1 MRIFSAFQYPKWSMR
16 RKLFGYMFLLVA
28 LLLLALVT
36 GLFLF
41 GLFDSAERRTFESLD
56 IQMEVFEKDVSAHFD
71 RLAAASIRLS
81 EDMTHSIEGYL
92 TEYELTFAELND
104 SGDDIAR
111 VQEALIEPLRN
122 TLLREN
128 CSGVFVMWDATVN
141 HSVANAD
148 YSRMG
153 LYLQQNGYKSTDE
166 SVLLYR
172 GLSDV
177 GKKHGIMPHRKWRL
191 EFRTDLIPNYSEI
204 LALAGQPLS
213 KAYFLTEK
221 FTLPGTSEEAVLMVA
236 PIIGSDGT
244 VYGVCG
250 YEVSASYFAAYH
262 AQPTKIAH
270 LTCLLT
276 TGGASSLNA
285 DGGMSCGVA
294 GDYYRIPTGE
304 LSVKSAGDGLSYFG
318 GDEVSY
324 IGLTKEISLSPN
336 NDAHTLAVMMLRA
349 DHDKAVMKAFLQNT
363 VLWALLLFFAVSCC
377 LYFSR
382 HYLKPILKGL
392 EEIKSEDRA
401 AMQSSVPEIND
412 LFVFLAE
419 QDRQHEESL
428 DAVTRE
434 KQTVQQEKENLQR
447 KFEHAQQ
454 VYDTAQAEYARAQ
467 EELTEAKKELDRLA
481 YSRKDEI
488 DPYDY
493 ENFLRGI
500 RELTKTER
508 EIFDW
513 YVAGKTAKEILS
525 LTGTKEGTLKFHNHN
540 ILNKLGVSSRKHM
553 LRYAAL
559 MKQQE
564 QGGVA
569 DDTCGQTE
577 SDHC

>member
-1 MRIFSAFQYPKWSMR
+1 MHIFSAFQYPKWSMR

-28 LLLLALVT
+28 LLLLALMT

-41 GLFDSAERRTFESLD
+41 GRFDSAGKRTFESLD
-56 IQMEVFEKDVSAHFD
+56 IQMEAFEKDVYAHFD

-92 TEYELTFAELND
+92 SEHNIAFAGLND
-104 SGDDIAR
+104 SGEDIAR

-122 TLLREN
+122 TLLQEN
-128 CSGVFVMWDATVN
+128 CSGVFVLWDATVN
-141 HSVANAD
+141 HSVENAD

-153 LYLQQNGYKSTDE
+153 LYLQQNGYKNTDE

-172 GLSDV
+172 GMSEV

-191 EFRTDLIPNYSEI
+191 EFRTDMLPNYSEI
-204 LALAGQPLS
+204 LALAEQPLS

-221 FTLPGTSEEAVLMVA
+221 FTLPGTSEEAVMMVT

-276 TGGASSLNA
+276 SNEENSLDA

-304 LSVKSAGDGLSYFG
+304 LSVKSAGEGLSYFG
-318 GDEVSY
+318 GDELSY

-336 NDAHTLAVMMLRA
+336 NEPHTLAVMMLRA
-349 DHDKAVMKAFLQNT
+349 DHDRAVMKSFLQNA

-392 EEIKSEDRA
+392 EQIKSEDRA

-412 LFVFLAE
+412 LFAFLAE

-434 KQTVQQEKENLQR
+434 KQTEQQEKEILQS
-447 KFEHAQQ
+447 KYNHAQQ
-454 VYDTAQAEYARAQ
+454 VYDTAQAEYVRAQ

-488 DPYDY
+488 DPDDY
-493 ENFLRGI
+493 QHFLSGI

-508 EIFDW
+508 EIFEW
-513 YVAGKTAKEILS
+513 YLLGKTAKDIIAA
-525 LTGTKEGTLKFHNHN
+525 TGIKESTLKFHNHN
-540 ILNKLGVSSRKHM
+540 ILKKLGVSSRKQM

-559 MKQQE
+559 MKQLE
-564 QGGVA
+564 QGGVT
-569 DDTCGQTE
+569 DDTCGQAE
-577 SDHC
+577 

>member
-1 MRIFSAFQYPKWSMR
+1 MRVFSAFRYPKWSMR

-28 LLLLALVT
+28 LLLLALMT

-41 GLFDSAERRTFESLD
+41 GRFDSAEKRTFESLD

-71 RLAAASIRLS
+71 RLAAASIQLS
-81 EDMTHSIEGYL
+81 EDMTHSIEEYL
-92 TEYELTFAELND
+92 SEYNITFAELND
-104 SGDDIAR
+104 SGEDIAR
-111 VQEALIEPLRN
+111 MQEALIEPLRS
-122 TLLREN
+122 TLLQEN

-148 YSRMG
+148 YSRTG
-153 LYLQQNGYKSTDE
+153 LYLQQNGYKNTDE

-191 EFRTDLIPNYSEI
+191 EFRTDLIPNYSEV
-204 LALAGQPLS
+204 LALAGQPLAKS
-213 KAYFLTEK
+213 YFLTEK
-221 FTLPGTSEEAVLMVA
+221 FTLPGTSEEAVLMVS

-244 VYGVCG
+244 IYGVCG
-250 YEVSASYFAAYH
+250 YEVSASYFATYH

-276 TGGASSLNA
+276 TGGAASLDA
-285 DGGMSCGVA
+285 DGGMSCGVSGA
-294 GDYYRIPTGE
+294 YYRIPTGE
-304 LSVKSAGDGLSYFG
+304 LSVKSAGEGLSYFG

-336 NDAHTLAVMMLRA
+336 NEPHTLAVMMLRA
-349 DHDKAVMKAFLQNT
+349 DYDKAVTKAFFQNT

-382 HYLKPILKGL
+382 HYLRPILNGL
-392 EEIKSEDRA
+392 EQIKSEDRA

-434 KQTVQQEKENLQR
+434 KQTVQQEKEILQS
-447 KFEHAQQ
+447 KYNHAQQ
-454 VYDTAQAEYARAQ
+454 VYDTAQAEYVRAQ

-488 DPYDY
+488 DPDDY
-493 ENFLRGI
+493 QHFLSGI
-500 RELTKTER
+500 KEFTKTEQ
-508 EIFDW
+508 EVFEW
-513 YVAGKTAKEILS
+513 YLLGKTAKEIIA
-525 LTGTKEGTLKFHNHN
+525 LTGIKESTLKFHNHN
-540 ILNKLGVSSRKHM
+540 ILKKLGVSSRKQM

-559 MKQQE
+559 MKQLE

-569 DDTCGQTE
+569 DDTCGQAE
-577 SDHC
+577 

>member
-1 MRIFSAFQYPKWSMR
+1 MRIFSAFRYPKWSMR

-28 LLLLALVT
+28 LLLLALMT

-41 GLFDSAERRTFESLD
+41 GRFDSAEKRTFESLD

-71 RLAAASIRLS
+71 RLAAASIQLS
-81 EDMTHSIEGYL
+81 EDMTHSIEEYL
-92 TEYELTFAELND
+92 SEYNITFAELND
-104 SGDDIAR
+104 SGEDIAR
-111 VQEALIEPLRN
+111 VQEALIEPLRS
-122 TLLREN
+122 TLLQEN

-148 YSRMG
+148 YSRTG
-153 LYLQQNGYKSTDE
+153 LYLQQNGYKNTDE

-191 EFRTDLIPNYSEI
+191 EFRTDLLPNYSEI
-204 LALAGQPLS
+204 LALAGQPLAKS
-213 KAYFLTEK
+213 YFLTEK
-221 FTLPGTSEEAVLMVA
+221 FTLPGTSEEAVLMVS
-236 PIIGSDGT
+236 PVIGSDGT
-244 VYGVCG
+244 IYGVCG
-250 YEVSASYFAAYH
+250 YEVSASYFATYH

-276 TGGASSLNA
+276 TGRAASLDA
-285 DGGMSCGVA
+285 DGGMSCGVS

-304 LSVKSAGDGLSYFG
+304 LSVKSAGEGLSYFG

-336 NDAHTLAVMMLRA
+336 NEPHTLAVMMLRA
-349 DHDKAVMKAFLQNT
+349 DYDKAVTKAFFQNT

-382 HYLKPILKGL
+382 HYLRPILNGL
-392 EEIKSEDRA
+392 EQIKSEDRA

-434 KQTVQQEKENLQR
+434 KQTVQQEKEILQS
-447 KFEHAQQ
+447 KYNHAQQ
-454 VYDTAQAEYARAQ
+454 VYDTAQAEYVRAQ

-488 DPYDY
+488 DPDDY
-493 ENFLRGI
+493 QHFLSGI
-500 RELTKTER
+500 KEFTKTEQ
-508 EIFDW
+508 EVFEW
-513 YVAGKTAKEILS
+513 YLLGKTAKEIIAV
-525 LTGTKEGTLKFHNHN
+525 TGIKESTLKFHNHN
-540 ILNKLGVSSRKHM
+540 ILKKLGVSSRKQM

-559 MKQQE
+559 MKQLE

-569 DDTCGQTE
+569 DDTCGQAE
-577 SDHC
+577 

>member
-1 MRIFSAFQYPKWSMR
+1 MRIFSAFRYPKWSMR

-28 LLLLALVT
+28 LLLLALMT

-41 GLFDSAERRTFESLD
+41 GRFDSTEKRTIESLD

-71 RLAAASIRLS
+71 RLAAASIQLS
-81 EDMTHSIEGYL
+81 EDMTHSIEEYL
-92 TEYELTFAELND
+92 SEYNITFAELND
-104 SGDDIAR
+104 SGEDIAR
-111 VQEALIEPLRN
+111 MQEALIEPLRS
-122 TLLREN
+122 TLLQEN

-148 YSRMG
+148 YSRTG
-153 LYLQQNGYKSTDE
+153 LYLQQNGYKNTDE

-191 EFRTDLIPNYSEI
+191 EFRTDLLPNYSEI
-204 LALAGQPLS
+204 LALAGQPLAKS
-213 KAYFLTEK
+213 YFLTEK
-221 FTLPGTSEEAVLMVA
+221 FTLPGTSEEAVLMVS
-236 PIIGSDGT
+236 PVIGSDGT
-244 VYGVCG
+244 IYGVCG
-250 YEVSASYFAAYH
+250 YEVSASYFATYH

-276 TGGASSLNA
+276 TGGAASLDA
-285 DGGMSCGVA
+285 DGGMSCGVS

-304 LSVKSAGDGLSYFG
+304 LSVKSAGEGLSYFG

-336 NDAHTLAVMMLRA
+336 NEPHTLAVMMLRA
-349 DHDKAVMKAFLQNT
+349 DYDKAVTKAFFQNT

-382 HYLKPILKGL
+382 HYLRPILNGL
-392 EEIKSEDRA
+392 EQIKSEDRA

-434 KQTVQQEKENLQR
+434 KQTVQQEKEILQS
-447 KFEHAQQ
+447 KYIHAQQ
-454 VYDTAQAEYARAQ
+454 VYDTAQAEYVRAQ

-488 DPYDY
+488 DPDDY
-493 ENFLRGI
+493 QHFLSGI
-500 RELTKTER
+500 KEFTKTEQ
-508 EIFDW
+508 EVFEW
-513 YVAGKTAKEILS
+513 YLLGKTAKEIIAV
-525 LTGTKEGTLKFHNHN
+525 TGIKESTLKFHNHN
-540 ILNKLGVSSRKHM
+540 ILKKLGVSSRKQM
-553 LRYAAL
+553 LRYATL
-559 MKQQE
+559 MKQLE

-569 DDTCGQTE
+569 DDTCGQAE
-577 SDHC
+577 

>member
-1 MRIFSAFQYPKWSMR
+1 MRVFSAFRYPKWSMR

-28 LLLLALVT
+28 LLLLALMT

-41 GLFDSAERRTFESLD
+41 GRFDSAEKRTFESLD

-71 RLAAASIRLS
+71 RLAAASIQLS
-81 EDMTHSIEGYL
+81 EDMTHSIEEYL
-92 TEYELTFAELND
+92 SEYNITFAQLND
-104 SGDDIAR
+104 SGEDIAR
-111 VQEALIEPLRN
+111 VQEALIEPLRS
-122 TLLREN
+122 TLLQEN

-148 YSRMG
+148 YSRTG
-153 LYLQQNGYKSTDE
+153 LYLQQNGYKNTDE

-177 GKKHGIMPHRKWRL
+177 GKQHGIMPHRKWRL
-191 EFRTDLIPNYSEI
+191 EFRTDLLPNYSEI
-204 LALAGQPLS
+204 LALTGQPLAKS
-213 KAYFLTEK
+213 YFLTEK
-221 FTLPGTSEEAVLMVA
+221 FTLPGTSEEAVLMVS
-236 PIIGSDGT
+236 PVIGSDGT
-244 VYGVCG
+244 IYGVCG
-250 YEVSASYFAAYH
+250 YEVSASYFATYH

-276 TGGASSLNA
+276 TGGAASLDA
-285 DGGMSCGVA
+285 DGGMSCGVS

-304 LSVKSAGDGLSYFG
+304 LSVKSAGEGLSYFG

-336 NDAHTLAVMMLRA
+336 NEPHTLAVMMLRA
-349 DHDKAVMKAFLQNT
+349 DYDKAVTKAFFQNT

-382 HYLKPILKGL
+382 HYLRPILNGL
-392 EEIKSEDRA
+392 EQIKSEDRA

-434 KQTVQQEKENLQR
+434 KQTVQQEKEILQS
-447 KFEHAQQ
+447 KYDHAQQ
-454 VYDTAQAEYARAQ
+454 VYDTAQAKYVRAQ

-488 DPYDY
+488 DPDDY
-493 ENFLRGI
+493 QHFLSGI

-508 EIFDW
+508 EVFEW
-513 YVAGKTAKEILS
+513 YLLGKTAKDIIAA
-525 LTGTKEGTLKFHNHN
+525 TGIKESTLKFHNHN
-540 ILNKLGVSSRKHM
+540 ILKKLGVSSRKQM

-559 MKQQE
+559 MKQLE

-569 DDTCGQTE
+569 DDTCGQAE
-577 SDHC
+577 